1 MTVRKLFWQINVTI
15 LMTQRAWI
23 SPQVLGMCVAISGP
37 ENLALGRAVVDL
49 GSAIRLSSGGTVHHE

>member
-23 SPQVLGMCVAISGP
+23 SPSPRDVC
-37 ENLALGRAVVDL
+37 RDFW
-49 GSAIRLSSGGTVHHE
+49 T